1 MCLCRKP
8 VKQSFISTIDEIH
21 FIRFKI
27 VQKVPLN
34 KPGSIE
40 WTITTNLVSFS
51 GLQQLIMPDIHDG
64 LQIKAYI
71 CCSSRLEIAIKWAG

>member
-1 MCLCRKP
+1 MHLCRKP

-34 KPGSIE
+34 KPGSIKNE
-40 WTITTNLVSFS
+40 PLLPIPFRSR
-51 GLQQLIMPDIHDG
+51 
-64 LQIKAYI
+64 AYN
-71 CCSSRLEIAIKWAG
+71 S